1 MLSERALHTI
11 QNTSKTM
18 SKPVRL
24 VLFMSDTGCE
34 ACPDMLEL
42 ARAIKG
48 KFDKIALET
57 YDLIMDRDKSE
68 LYGVKFVPSLVV
80 QGGDGKVV
88 KFYGMIED
96 VFLDILLSTIDAIS
110 HGKIWFPHDV
120 ERALTHL
127 TNDVSVRVFVDSDCV
142 QCRPVA
148 ETAIGLGLE
157 SKLISTSIFVAS
169 DFPELVKRYNITEL
183 PKTIFGEN
191 LHLDGH
197 VTEPVFLEMIF
208 QAEGLKTGP
217 DKRCLVCGVSSPDT
231 ICANCKAKIQA
242 EAVNHKLKGE
252 KLRQHETP

>member
-1 MLSERALHTI
+1 MLSERTLLTI
-11 QNTSKTM
+11 QSNSQIM

-24 VLFMSDTGCE
+24 VLFTSDIGCE
-34 ACPDMLEL
+34 ACPDMLEIV
-42 ARAIKG
+42 RTIKG
-48 KFDKIALET
+48 KFDKIALEA
-57 YDLIMDRDKSE
+57 YDVVMDRDKAD
-68 LYGVKFVPSLVV
+68 LYGVKLVPALVV
-80 QGGDGKVV
+80 QGGDGKLV

-96 VFLDILLSTIDAIS
+96 VVLDILLSTISAVS
-110 HGKIWFPHDV
+110 HGRIWFPSDV

-127 TNDVSVRVFVDSDCV
+127 TNDVSVRVFVDSDCT

-157 SKLISTSIFVAS
+157 SKMISASIFVAS
-169 DFPELVKRYNITEL
+169 DFPELVKRYHITEL

-197 VTEPVFLEMIF
+197 VTESTFLEMIF

-217 DKRCLVCGVSSPDT
+217 DKKCLVCGVSSPDT
-231 ICANCKAKIQA
+231 ICVNCKAKIQA

-252 KLRQHETP
+252 KLKQHERL

>member
-1 MLSERALHTI
+1 MLSETALLTI
-11 QNTSKTM
+11 RSKSQVM
-18 SKPVRL
+18 NKPVRL
-24 VLFMSDTGCE
+24 VLFTSDTGCE

-42 ARAIKG
+42 VRAIKG
-48 KFDKIALET
+48 KFEKIALET
-57 YDLIMDRDKSE
+57 YDVVMDRDKTE
-68 LYGVKFVPSLVV
+68 LYGVKLVPALVV

-96 VFLDILLSTIDAIS
+96 VFLDILLSTISAVS
-110 HGKIWFPHDV
+110 HGKIWFPRDV
-120 ERALTHL
+120 ERALAHL
-127 TNDVSVRVFVDSDCV
+127 TNDVSVRVFVDSDCA

-157 SKLISTSIFVAS
+157 NKLVSTSIIVAS
-169 DFPELVKRYNITEL
+169 NFPELVKRYHITEI

-197 VTEPVFLEMIF
+197 VTESVFLEMIF
-208 QAEGLKTGP
+208 QAEGLKIGT
-217 DKRCLVCGVSSPDT
+217 DKKCLVCGVSSPDT

-252 KLRQHETP
+252 KLKLHDRL